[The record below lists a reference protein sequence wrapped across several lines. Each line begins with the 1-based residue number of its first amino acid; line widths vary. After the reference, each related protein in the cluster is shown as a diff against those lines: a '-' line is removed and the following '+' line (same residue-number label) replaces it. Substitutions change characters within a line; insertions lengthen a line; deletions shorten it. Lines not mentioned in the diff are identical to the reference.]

1 MYVSLVGAPS
11 EEQPAS
17 ATKPKLLQ
25 TDVMMKAKM
34 LLLATLLAPAV
45 HAEPFISEYVEGSG
59 SNKALEIYNPADTAI
74 NLADYKVVVYTNG
87 AAPGSPNNIKTIL
100 LNGTLAAK
108 STYVL
113 TDTGAVPALAAK
125 SNQTIGTNNFNGNDA
140 IALYKGTTLL
150 DVFGQI
156 GNNPGTSWGSNG
168 KFTHDRTLV
177 RNASIGQGDA
187 NGSDA
192 FDPSLEWDFY
202 AKDDFSNLGSH
213 VSAGNGGG
221 GGGGEVPPVGPVVG
235 NCGDSATLIS
245 VIQGAGAVSPE
256 VGKTVVVEAVVSRV
270 TAFATG
276 FYIQEEASDSDNNPA
291 TSEGIFVYND
301 TALNYPAVGDKVRV
315 LGKVE
320 EYFTK
325 TQIRRTGLVACGTA
339 IQPQAVSVTLPVAD
353 LNQWESLES
362 MQVTFPQQLVVA
374 DHYNLGTYGELTLA
388 PQRLFTPTNQF
399 RPGSAE
405 AVALASQNSRSKIV
419 LDDLANGK
427 NPATI
432 IYPAP
437 GLNMNNPV
445 RVGDSVNANLTGIL
459 DYSFSA
465 WRLLPEGAVQFNA
478 SNPREAQPALRNLGN
493 LKVASANVLNYF
505 NGDGQGGGFPT
516 SRGASSAIEF
526 ERQADKI
533 VAALS
538 TIDADVLGLMEIEND
553 GYHSQSAIAD
563 LVGRLNQRMGA
574 GTYQFIQVPGKTE
587 LGTDQISVGMLF
599 KPAKVTPVG
608 NAVTT
613 NSGVFG
619 FGNRQPL
626 VQTFQQKSNNEV
638 FTFAV
643 NHFKSKGSCPSGS
656 TSPDRDLKDGQS
668 CWNATRV
675 QAATELT
682 AWLATNPTGTSDK
695 DVLIMGDLNAYA
707 KEDPIVTLTNNGFV
721 NMVEKFQGNRGYSYL
736 FGGESGYLDH
746 ALASTALSAQVTYAM
761 EWHINADEST
771 LFDYNLEDKTPQQQA
786 DFYQATPFRG
796 SDHDPVVVELALKS
810 ANPADIDK
818 DGDVDNND
826 ITLFN
831 NMLKSGVKLGL
842 EYDFNKDGIVSASD
856 ARAMATLCTYARCA
870 VK

>member
-1 MYVSLVGAPS
+1 M
-11 EEQPAS
+11 
-17 ATKPKLLQ
+17 KLN
-25 TDVMMKAKM
+25 M
-34 LLLATLLAPAV
+34 LLLAMLLAPAV
-45 HAEPFISEYVEGSG
+45 HAEPFISEYVEGS
-59 SNKALEIYNPADTAI
+59 SNNKALEIYNPADVALDLTGYSI
-74 NLADYKVVVYTNG
+74 KVFSNG
-87 AAPGSPNNIKTIL
+87 AVTAGKTVPL
-100 LNGTLAAK
+100 SGTLAAK
-108 STYVL
+108 STLVL
-113 TDTGAVPALAAK
+113 TDTGSAAALAAK
-125 SNQTIGTNNFNGNDA
+125 SNMTFGTSNFNGDDA
-140 IALYKGTTLL
+140 IALYKGADLI

-156 GNNPGTSWGSNG
+156 GVDPGTSWGSNNN
-168 KFTHDRTLV
+168 FTHDRTLV
-177 RNASIGQGDA
+177 RKSSVVQGDV
-187 NGSDA
+187 NGGDA
-192 FDPSLEWDFY
+192 FDPSVEWDFY
-202 AKDDFSNLGSH
+202 AKDEFANLGSH
-213 VSAGNGGG
+213 SGSGTGGG
-221 GGGGEVPPVGPVVG
+221 GGVVVPPVGPVIG

-245 VIQGAGAVSPE
+245 AVQGAGAASPE
-256 VGKTVVVEAVVSRV
+256 AGKTVVVEAVVSRV

-291 TSEGIFVYND
+291 TSEAIFVYND
-301 TALNYPAVGDKVRV
+301 AAVDYPSVGDKVRV

-325 TQIRRTGLVACGTA
+325 TQIRRTGLAACGTA
-339 IQPQAVSVTLPVAD
+339 TPAQPVSVTLPVGNLTD
-353 LNQWESLES
+353 WESLES

-388 PQRLFTPTNQF
+388 PQRLLTPTNQF
-399 RPGSAE
+399 RPGTPE

-419 LDDLANGK
+419 LDDLVNGK

-445 RVGDSVNANLTGIL
+445 RVGDAVNANLSGIL

-465 WRLLPEGAVQFNA
+465 WRLLPAGTVQFTAN
-478 SNPREAQPALRNLGN
+478 NLREEQPAMRNLGN
-493 LKVASANVLNYF
+493 LVVTSANVLNYF

-516 SRGASSAIEF
+516 SRGASTAVEF

-538 TIDADVLGLMEIEND
+538 AINADVVGLMEIEND
-553 GYHSQSAIAD
+553 GYGSTSAIVD
-563 LVGRLNQRMGA
+563 LVSRLNQRLGA
-574 GTYQFIQVPGKTE
+574 GTYQFVQVPGSTA
-587 LGTDQISVGMLF
+587 LGSDEISVGMLY
-599 KPAKVTPVG
+599 KPAKVTPLG

-613 NSGVFG
+613 STGVFG

-626 VQTFQQKSNNEV
+626 VQSFTQKSNNEV

-656 TSPDRDLKDGQS
+656 SNPDRDLKDGQS

-675 QAATELT
+675 KAATELT
-682 AWLATNPTGTSDK
+682 AWLATNPTGSADK

-707 KEDPIVTLTNNGFV
+707 KEDPIHTLVGKGFV
-721 NMVEKFQGNRGYSYL
+721 NLVEKFQGNRGYSYL

-746 ALASTALSAQVTYAM
+746 ALASSALSSQVTYAM
-761 EWHINADEST
+761 EWHINADETT
-771 LFDYNLEDKTPQQQA
+771 LFDYNMEDKTPQQQA
-786 DFYQATPFRG
+786 DFYQPTAFRG
-796 SDHDPVVVELALKS
+796 SDHDPVVVELALKAS
-810 ANPADIDK
+810 NPADLDK

-831 NMLKSGVKLGL
+831 NLLKSGVKLGL
-842 EYDFNKDGIVSASD
+842 EYDFNKDGVVSSSD

-870 VK
+870 IK

>member
-1 MYVSLVGAPS
+1 M
-11 EEQPAS
+11 
-17 ATKPKLLQ
+17 KLN
-25 TDVMMKAKM
+25 M
-34 LLLATLLAPAV
+34 LLLAMLLAPAV
-45 HAEPFISEYVEGSG
+45 HAEPFISEYVEGS
-59 SNKALEIYNPADTAI
+59 SNNKALEIYNPADVALDLTGYSI
-74 NLADYKVVVYTNG
+74 KVFSNG
-87 AAPGSPNNIKTIL
+87 ATTAGKTVPL
-100 LNGTLAAK
+100 SGTLAAK
-108 STYVL
+108 STLVL
-113 TDTGAVPALAAK
+113 TDTASAAALAAK
-125 SNQTIGTNNFNGNDA
+125 SNMTFGTSNFNGDDA
-140 IALYKGTTLL
+140 IALYKGADLI

-156 GNNPGTSWGSNG
+156 GMDPGTSWGSNNN
-168 KFTHDRTLV
+168 FTHDRTLV
-177 RNASIGQGDA
+177 RKSSVVQGDA

-202 AKDDFSNLGSH
+202 AKDEFSNLGSH
-213 VSAGNGGG
+213 SGSGNGGG
-221 GGGGEVPPVGPVVG
+221 DGGGVVVPPVGPVIG

-245 VIQGAGAVSPE
+245 AVQGAGAASPE
-256 VGKTVVVEAVVSRV
+256 AGKTVVVEAVVSRV

-276 FYIQEEASDSDNNPA
+276 FYIQEETSDSDNNPA
-291 TSEGIFVYND
+291 TSEAIFVYND
-301 TALNYPAVGDKVRV
+301 AAADYPAVGDKVRV

-325 TQIRRTGLVACGTA
+325 TQIRRTGLAACGTA
-339 IQPQAVSVTLPVAD
+339 TPVQPVSVTLPVNS

-399 RPGSAE
+399 RPGTAE

-419 LDDLANGK
+419 LDDLVNGK
-427 NPATI
+427 NPANI

-445 RVGDSVNANLTGIL
+445 RVGDAVNANLSGIL

-465 WRLLPEGAVQFNA
+465 WRLLPAGTVQFTAN
-478 SNPREAQPALRNLGN
+478 NLREEQPVMRNLGN
-493 LKVASANVLNYF
+493 LKVTSANVLNYF

-516 SRGASSAIEF
+516 SRGASTAVEF

-538 TIDADVLGLMEIEND
+538 AINADVVGLMEIEND
-553 GYHSQSAIAD
+553 GYGSTSAIVD
-563 LVGRLNQRMGA
+563 LVSRLNQRLGA
-574 GTYQFIQVPGKTE
+574 GTYQFVQVPGSTE
-587 LGTDQISVGMLF
+587 LGTDQISVGMLY
-599 KPAKVTPVG
+599 KPAKVTPLG

-613 NSGVFG
+613 SAGVFG

-626 VQTFQQKSNNEV
+626 VQSFKQKSNNEV

-656 TSPDRDLKDGQS
+656 SNPDRDLKDGQS

-682 AWLATNPTGTSDK
+682 AWLATNPTGSADK

-707 KEDPIVTLTNNGFV
+707 KEDPIHTLVGKGFV
-721 NMVEKFQGNRGYSYL
+721 NLVEKFQGNRGYSYL

-746 ALASTALSAQVTYAM
+746 ALASSALSAQVTYAM
-761 EWHINADEST
+761 EWHINADETT
-771 LFDYNLEDKTPQQQA
+771 LFDYNMEDKTAQQQA
-786 DFYQATPFRG
+786 DFYQPTAFRG
-796 SDHDPVVVELALKS
+796 SDHDPVVVELALK
-810 ANPADIDK
+810 ALNPADLDK

-831 NMLKSGVKLGL
+831 NLLKSGVKLGL
-842 EYDFNKDGIVSASD
+842 EYDFNKDGVVSSSD

-870 VK
+870 IK

>member
-1 MYVSLVGAPS
+1 M
-11 EEQPAS
+11 
-17 ATKPKLLQ
+17 KLN
-25 TDVMMKAKM
+25 M
-34 LLLATLLAPAV
+34 LLLAMLLAPAV
-45 HAEPFISEYVEGSG
+45 HAEPFISEYVEGS
-59 SNKALEIYNPADTAI
+59 SNNKALEIYNPADVALDLTGYSI
-74 NLADYKVVVYTNG
+74 KVFSNG
-87 AAPGSPNNIKTIL
+87 AITAGKTVPL
-100 LNGTLAAK
+100 SGTLAAK
-108 STYVL
+108 STLVL
-113 TDTGAVPALAAK
+113 TDTGSAAALAAK
-125 SNQTIGTNNFNGNDA
+125 SNMTFGSSNFNGDDA
-140 IALYKGTTLL
+140 IALYKGADLI

-156 GNNPGTSWGSNG
+156 GVDPGTSWGSNNN
-168 KFTHDRTLV
+168 FTHDRTLV
-177 RNASIGQGDA
+177 RKSSVVQGDV

-192 FDPSLEWDFY
+192 FDPSVEWDFY
-202 AKDDFSNLGSH
+202 AKDEFANLGSH
-213 VSAGNGGG
+213 SGSGTGGG
-221 GGGGEVPPVGPVVG
+221 GGVVVPPVGPVIG

-245 VIQGAGAVSPE
+245 AVQGAGAASPE
-256 VGKTVVVEAVVSRV
+256 AGKTVVVEAVVSRV

-301 TALNYPAVGDKVRV
+301 AAVDYPSVGDKVRV
-315 LGKVE
+315 IGKVE

-325 TQIRRTGLVACGTA
+325 TQIRRTGLAACGTA
-339 IQPQAVSVTLPVAD
+339 TPVQPVSVTLPIGN
-353 LNQWESLES
+353 LNDWENLES

-399 RPGSAE
+399 RPGTPE

-419 LDDLANGK
+419 LDDLVNGK
-427 NPATI
+427 NPANI

-445 RVGDSVNANLTGIL
+445 RVGDAVNANLSGIL

-465 WRLLPEGAVQFNA
+465 WRLLPAGTVQFTAN
-478 SNPREAQPALRNLGN
+478 NLREEQPVMRNLGN
-493 LKVASANVLNYF
+493 LKVTSANVLNYF
-505 NGDGQGGGFPT
+505 NGDGLGGGFPT
-516 SRGASSAIEF
+516 SRGASTAVEF

-538 TIDADVLGLMEIEND
+538 AINADVVGLMEIEND
-553 GYHSQSAIAD
+553 GYGSTSAIVD
-563 LVGRLNQRMGA
+563 LVSRLNQRLGA
-574 GTYQFIQVPGKTE
+574 GTYQFVQVPGSTA
-587 LGTDQISVGMLF
+587 LGTDAISVGMLY
-599 KPAKVTPVG
+599 KPAKVTPLG

-613 NSGVFG
+613 SAGVFG

-626 VQTFQQKSNNEV
+626 VQSFTQKSNNEV

-656 TSPDRDLKDGQS
+656 SNPDRDLKDGQS

-682 AWLATNPTGTSDK
+682 TWLATNPTGSADK

-707 KEDPIVTLTNNGFV
+707 KEDPIHTLVGKGFV
-721 NMVEKFQGNRGYSYL
+721 NLVEKFQGNRGYSYL

-746 ALASTALSAQVTYAM
+746 ALASSTLSSQVTYAM
-761 EWHINADEST
+761 EWHINADETT
-771 LFDYNLEDKTPQQQA
+771 LFDYNMEDKTAQQQA
-786 DFYQATPFRG
+786 DFYQPTAFRG
-796 SDHDPVVVELALKS
+796 SDHDPVVVELALK
-810 ANPADIDK
+810 AVNPADLDK

-826 ITLFN
+826 IALFN
-831 NMLKSGVKLGL
+831 ALLKSGVKLGL
-842 EYDFNKDGIVSASD
+842 EYDFNKDRVVSSSD

-870 VK
+870 IK

>member
-1 MYVSLVGAPS
+1 M
-11 EEQPAS
+11 
-17 ATKPKLLQ
+17 KLN
-25 TDVMMKAKM
+25 M
-34 LLLATLLAPAV
+34 LLLAMLLAPAV
-45 HAEPFISEYVEGSG
+45 HAEPFISEYVEGS
-59 SNKALEIYNPADTAI
+59 SNNKALEIYNPADVALDLTGYSI
-74 NLADYKVVVYTNG
+74 KVFSNG
-87 AAPGSPNNIKTIL
+87 AITAGKTVPL
-100 LNGTLAAK
+100 SGTLAAK
-108 STYVL
+108 STLVL
-113 TDTGAVPALAAK
+113 TDTGSVAALAAK
-125 SNQTIGTNNFNGNDA
+125 SNMTFGSSNFNGDDA
-140 IALYKGTTLL
+140 IALYKGADLI

-156 GNNPGTSWGSNG
+156 GVDPGTSWGSNNN
-168 KFTHDRTLV
+168 FTHDRTLV
-177 RNASIGQGDA
+177 RKSSVVQGDV

-192 FDPSLEWDFY
+192 FDPSVEWDFY
-202 AKDDFSNLGSH
+202 AKDEFANLGSH
-213 VSAGNGGG
+213 SGSGTGGG
-221 GGGGEVPPVGPVVG
+221 GGVVVPPVGPVIG

-245 VIQGAGAVSPE
+245 AVQGAGAASPE
-256 VGKTVVVEAVVSRV
+256 AGKTVVVEAVVSRV

-301 TALNYPAVGDKVRV
+301 AAVDYPSVGDKVRV
-315 LGKVE
+315 IGKVE

-325 TQIRRTGLVACGTA
+325 TQIRRTGLAACGTA
-339 IQPQAVSVTLPVAD
+339 TPVQPVSVTLPIGN
-353 LNQWESLES
+353 LNDWESLES

-399 RPGSAE
+399 RPGTPE

-419 LDDLANGK
+419 LDDLVNGK
-427 NPATI
+427 NPANI

-445 RVGDSVNANLTGIL
+445 RVGDAVNANLSGIL

-465 WRLLPEGAVQFNA
+465 WRLLPAGTVQFTAN
-478 SNPREAQPALRNLGN
+478 NLREEQPVMRNLGN
-493 LKVASANVLNYF
+493 LKVTSANVLNYF
-505 NGDGQGGGFPT
+505 NGDGLGGGFPT
-516 SRGASSAIEF
+516 SRGASTAVEF

-538 TIDADVLGLMEIEND
+538 AINADVVGLMEIEND
-553 GYHSQSAIAD
+553 GYGSTSAIVD
-563 LVGRLNQRMGA
+563 LVSRLNQRLGA
-574 GTYQFIQVPGKTE
+574 GTYQFVQVPGSTA
-587 LGTDQISVGMLF
+587 LGTDAISVGMLY
-599 KPAKVTPVG
+599 KPAKVTPLG

-613 NSGVFG
+613 SAGVFG

-626 VQTFQQKSNNEV
+626 VQSFTQKSNNEV

-656 TSPDRDLKDGQS
+656 SNPDRDLKDGQS

-682 AWLATNPTGTSDK
+682 TWLATNPTGSADK

-707 KEDPIVTLTNNGFV
+707 KEDPIHTLVGKGFV
-721 NMVEKFQGNRGYSYL
+721 NLVEKFQGNRGYSYL

-746 ALASTALSAQVTYAM
+746 ALASSTLSSQVTYAM
-761 EWHINADEST
+761 EWHINADETT
-771 LFDYNLEDKTPQQQA
+771 LFDYNMEDKTAQQQA
-786 DFYQATPFRG
+786 DFYQPTAFRG
-796 SDHDPVVVELALKS
+796 SDHDPVVVELALK
-810 ANPADIDK
+810 AVNPADLDK

-826 ITLFN
+826 IALFN
-831 NMLKSGVKLGL
+831 ALLKSGVKLGL
-842 EYDFNKDGIVSASD
+842 EYDFNKDRVVSSSD

-870 VK
+870 IK

>member
-1 MYVSLVGAPS
+1 M
-11 EEQPAS
+11 
-17 ATKPKLLQ
+17 KLN
-25 TDVMMKAKM
+25 M
-34 LLLATLLAPAV
+34 LLLAMLLAPAV
-45 HAEPFISEYVEGSG
+45 HAEPFISEYVEGS
-59 SNKALEIYNPADTAI
+59 SNNKALEIYNPADVALDLTGYSI
-74 NLADYKVVVYTNG
+74 KVFSNG
-87 AAPGSPNNIKTIL
+87 AITAGKTVPL
-100 LNGTLAAK
+100 SGTLAAK
-108 STYVL
+108 STLVL
-113 TDTGAVPALAAK
+113 TDTGSAAALAAK
-125 SNQTIGTNNFNGNDA
+125 SNMTFGTSNFNGDDA
-140 IALYKGTTLL
+140 IALYKGADLI

-156 GNNPGTSWGSNG
+156 GVDPGTSWGSNNN
-168 KFTHDRTLV
+168 FTHDRTLV
-177 RNASIGQGDA
+177 RKSSVVQGDV

-192 FDPSLEWDFY
+192 FDPSVEWDFY
-202 AKDDFSNLGSH
+202 AKDEFANLGSH
-213 VSAGNGGG
+213 SGSGTGGG
-221 GGGGEVPPVGPVVG
+221 GGVVEPPVGPVIG

-245 VIQGAGAVSPE
+245 AVQGAGAASPE
-256 VGKTVVVEAVVSRV
+256 AGKTVVVEAVVSRV

-301 TALNYPAVGDKVRV
+301 AAVDYPSVGDKVRV
-315 LGKVE
+315 IGKVE

-325 TQIRRTGLVACGTA
+325 TQIRRTGLAACGTA
-339 IQPQAVSVTLPVAD
+339 TPVQPVSVTLPIGN
-353 LNQWESLES
+353 LNDWESLES

-399 RPGSAE
+399 RPGTPE

-419 LDDLANGK
+419 LDDLVNGK
-427 NPATI
+427 NPANI

-445 RVGDSVNANLTGIL
+445 RVGDAVNANLSGIL

-465 WRLLPEGAVQFNA
+465 WRLLPAGTVQFTAN
-478 SNPREAQPALRNLGN
+478 NLREEQPVMRNLGN
-493 LKVASANVLNYF
+493 LKVTSANVLNYF

-516 SRGASSAIEF
+516 SRGASTAVEF

-538 TIDADVLGLMEIEND
+538 AINADVVGLMEIEND
-553 GYHSQSAIAD
+553 GYGSTSAIVD
-563 LVGRLNQRMGA
+563 LVSRLNQRLGA
-574 GTYQFIQVPGKTE
+574 GTYQFVQVPGSTA
-587 LGTDQISVGMLF
+587 LGTDAISVGMLY
-599 KPAKVTPVG
+599 KPAKVTPLG

-613 NSGVFG
+613 SAGVFG

-626 VQTFQQKSNNEV
+626 VQSFTQKSNNEV

-656 TSPDRDLKDGQS
+656 SNPDRDLKDGQS

-675 QAATELT
+675 QAANELT
-682 AWLATNPTGTSDK
+682 TWLATNPTGSADK

-707 KEDPIVTLTNNGFV
+707 KEDPIHTLVGKGFV
-721 NMVEKFQGNRGYSYL
+721 NLVEKFQGNRGYSYL

-746 ALASTALSAQVTYAM
+746 ALASSALSSQVTYAM
-761 EWHINADEST
+761 EWHINADETT
-771 LFDYNLEDKTPQQQA
+771 LFDYNMEDKTAQQQA
-786 DFYQATPFRG
+786 DFYQPTAFRG
-796 SDHDPVVVELALKS
+796 SDHDPVVVELALK
-810 ANPADIDK
+810 AVNPADLDK

-826 ITLFN
+826 IALFN
-831 NMLKSGVKLGL
+831 ALLKSGVKLGL
-842 EYDFNKDGIVSASD
+842 EYDFNKDRVVSSSD

-870 VK
+870 IK

>member
-1 MYVSLVGAPS
+1 M
-11 EEQPAS
+11 
-17 ATKPKLLQ
+17 KLN
-25 TDVMMKAKM
+25 M
-34 LLLATLLAPAV
+34 LLLAMLLAPAV
-45 HAEPFISEYVEGSG
+45 HAEPFISEYVEGS
-59 SNKALEIYNPADTAI
+59 SNNKALEIYNPSDVALDLTGYSI
-74 NLADYKVVVYTNG
+74 KVFSNG
-87 AAPGSPNNIKTIL
+87 ANTAGKTVPL
-100 LNGTLAAK
+100 SGTLAAK
-108 STYVL
+108 SNMTF
-113 TDTGAVPALAAK
+113 
-125 SNQTIGTNNFNGNDA
+125 GTSNFNGDDA
-140 IALYKGTTLL
+140 IALYKGADLI

-156 GNNPGTSWGSNG
+156 GVDPGTSWGSNNN
-168 KFTHDRTLV
+168 FTHDRTLV
-177 RNASIGQGDA
+177 RKSSVVQGDA

-192 FDPSLEWDFY
+192 FDPSVEWDFY
-202 AKDDFSNLGSH
+202 AKDEFSNLGSH
-213 VSAGNGGG
+213 TGSGSGGG
-221 GGGGEVPPVGPVVG
+221 GGVVVPPVGPVIG

-245 VIQGAGAVSPE
+245 AVQGAGAASPE
-256 VGKTVVVEAVVSRV
+256 AGKTVVVEAVVSRV

-291 TSEGIFVYND
+291 TSEAIFVYND
-301 TALNYPAVGDKVRV
+301 AAADYPAVGDKVRV

-325 TQIRRTGLVACGTA
+325 TQIRRTGLAACGTA
-339 IQPQAVSVTLPVAD
+339 TPVQPVSVTLPVNS

-399 RPGSAE
+399 RPGTAE

-419 LDDLANGK
+419 LDDLVNGK

-445 RVGDSVNANLTGIL
+445 RVGDAVNANLSGIL

-465 WRLLPEGAVQFNA
+465 WRLLPAGTVQFTAN
-478 SNPREAQPALRNLGN
+478 NLREEQPAMRNLGS
-493 LKVASANVLNYF
+493 LIVTSANVLNYF

-516 SRGASSAIEF
+516 SRGASTAVEF

-538 TIDADVLGLMEIEND
+538 AINADVVGLMEIEND
-553 GYHSQSAIAD
+553 GYGSTSAIVD
-563 LVGRLNQRMGA
+563 LVSRLNQQLGA
-574 GTYQFIQVPGKTE
+574 GTYQFVQVPGSTE
-587 LGTDQISVGMLF
+587 LGSDEISVGMLY

-613 NSGVFG
+613 STGVFG
-619 FGNRQPL
+619 YGNRQPL
-626 VQTFQQKSNNEV
+626 VQSFKQKSNNEV

-656 TSPDRDLKDGQS
+656 SNPDRDLKDGQS

-682 AWLATNPTGTSDK
+682 AWLATNPTGSADK

-707 KEDPIVTLTNNGFV
+707 KEDPIHTLVGKGFV
-721 NMVEKFQGNRGYSYL
+721 NLVEKFQGNRGYSYL

-746 ALASTALSAQVTYAM
+746 ALASSALSAQVTYAM
-761 EWHINADEST
+761 EWHINADETT
-771 LFDYNLEDKTPQQQA
+771 LFDYNMEDKTAQQQA
-786 DFYQATPFRG
+786 DFYQPTAFRG
-796 SDHDPVVVELALKS
+796 SDHDPVVVELALKA
-810 ANPADIDK
+810 ANPADLDK

-831 NMLKSGVKLGL
+831 NLLKSGVKLGL
-842 EYDFNKDGIVSASD
+842 EYDFNKDGVVSSSD

-870 VK
+870 IK

>member
-1 MYVSLVGAPS
+1 M
-11 EEQPAS
+11 
-17 ATKPKLLQ
+17 KLN
-25 TDVMMKAKM
+25 M
-34 LLLATLLAPAV
+34 LLLAMLLAPAV
-45 HAEPFISEYVEGSG
+45 HAEPFISEYVEGS
-59 SNKALEIYNPADTAI
+59 SNNKALEIYNPADVALDLTGYSI
-74 NLADYKVVVYTNG
+74 KVFSNG
-87 AAPGSPNNIKTIL
+87 ATTAGKTVPL
-100 LNGTLAAK
+100 TGTLAAK
-108 STYVL
+108 STLVL
-113 TDTGAVPALAAK
+113 TDTAAAAALAAK
-125 SNQTIGTNNFNGNDA
+125 SNMTFGTSNFNGDDA
-140 IALYKGTTLL
+140 IALYKGADLI

-156 GNNPGTSWGSNG
+156 GVDPGTSWGSNNN
-168 KFTHDRTLV
+168 FTHDRTLV
-177 RNASIGQGDA
+177 RKSSVVQGDA

-202 AKDDFSNLGSH
+202 AKDEFSNLGSH
-213 VSAGNGGG
+213 TGSGSGGG
-221 GGGGEVPPVGPVVG
+221 GGVVVPPVGPVIG

-245 VIQGAGAVSPE
+245 AVQGAGAASPE
-256 VGKTVVVEAVVSRV
+256 AGKTVVVEAVVSRV

-291 TSEGIFVYND
+291 TSEAIFVYND
-301 TALNYPAVGDKVRV
+301 AAVDYPAVGDKVRV

-325 TQIRRTGLVACGTA
+325 TQIRRTGLAACGTA
-339 IQPQAVSVTLPVAD
+339 TPVQPVSVTLPIGN
-353 LNQWESLES
+353 LNDWESLES

-399 RPGSAE
+399 RPGTAE

-419 LDDLANGK
+419 LDDLVSGK
-427 NPATI
+427 NPANI

-445 RVGDSVNANLTGIL
+445 RVGDAVNANLSGIL

-465 WRLLPEGAVQFNA
+465 WRLLPAGTVQFTAN
-478 SNPREAQPALRNLGN
+478 NLREEQPVMRNLGN
-493 LKVASANVLNYF
+493 LKVTSANVLNYF

-516 SRGASSAIEF
+516 SRGASTAVEF

-538 TIDADVLGLMEIEND
+538 AINADVVGLMEIEND
-553 GYHSQSAIAD
+553 GYGSTSAIVD
-563 LVGRLNQRMGA
+563 LVSRLNQRLGA
-574 GTYQFIQVPGKTE
+574 GTYQFVQVPGSTE
-587 LGTDQISVGMLF
+587 LGTDAISVGMLY

-613 NSGVFG
+613 STGVFG

-626 VQTFQQKSNNEV
+626 VQSFKQKSNNEV

-656 TSPDRDLKDGQS
+656 SNPDRDLKDGQS

-682 AWLATNPTGTSDK
+682 AWLATNPTGSADK

-707 KEDPIVTLTNNGFV
+707 KEDPIHTLVGKGFV
-721 NMVEKFQGNRGYSYL
+721 NLVEKFQGNRGYSYL

-746 ALASTALSAQVTYAM
+746 ALASSALSTQVTYAM
-761 EWHINADEST
+761 EWHINADETT
-771 LFDYNLEDKTPQQQA
+771 LFDYNMEDKTAQQQA
-786 DFYQATPFRG
+786 DFYQPTAFRG
-796 SDHDPVVVELALKS
+796 SDHDPVVVELALK
-810 ANPADIDK
+810 ATNPADLDK

-831 NMLKSGVKLGL
+831 NLLKSGVKLGL
-842 EYDFNKDGIVSASD
+842 EYDFNKDGVVSSSD

-870 VK
+870 IK

>member
-1 MYVSLVGAPS
+1 M
-11 EEQPAS
+11 
-17 ATKPKLLQ
+17 KLN
-25 TDVMMKAKM
+25 M
-34 LLLATLLAPAV
+34 LLLAMLLAPAV
-45 HAEPFISEYVEGSG
+45 HAEPFISEYVEGS
-59 SNKALEIYNPADTAI
+59 SNNKALEIYNPADVALDLTGYSI
-74 NLADYKVVVYTNG
+74 KVFSNG
-87 AAPGSPNNIKTIL
+87 ATTAGKTVPL
-100 LNGTLAAK
+100 SGTLAAK
-108 STYVL
+108 STLVL
-113 TDTGAVPALAAK
+113 TDTASAAALAAK
-125 SNQTIGTNNFNGNDA
+125 SNMTFGTSNFNGDDA
-140 IALYKGTTLL
+140 IALYKGADLI

-156 GNNPGTSWGSNG
+156 GMDPGTSWGSNNN
-168 KFTHDRTLV
+168 FTHDRTLV
-177 RNASIGQGDA
+177 RKSSVVQGDA

-202 AKDDFSNLGSH
+202 AKDEFSNLGSH
-213 VSAGNGGG
+213 SGSGNGGG
-221 GGGGEVPPVGPVVG
+221 DGGGVVVPPVGPVIG

-245 VIQGAGAVSPE
+245 AVQGAGAASPE
-256 VGKTVVVEAVVSRV
+256 AGKTVVVEAVVSRV

-291 TSEGIFVYND
+291 TSEAIFVYND
-301 TALNYPAVGDKVRV
+301 AAADYPAVGDKVRV

-325 TQIRRTGLVACGTA
+325 TQIRRTGLAACGTA
-339 IQPQAVSVTLPVAD
+339 TPVQPVSVTLPVNS

-399 RPGSAE
+399 RPGTAE

-419 LDDLANGK
+419 LDDLVNGK
-427 NPATI
+427 NPANI

-445 RVGDSVNANLTGIL
+445 RVGDAVNANLSGIL

-465 WRLLPEGAVQFNA
+465 WRLLPAGTVQFTAN
-478 SNPREAQPALRNLGN
+478 NLREEQPVMRNLGN
-493 LKVASANVLNYF
+493 LKVTSANVLNYF

-516 SRGASSAIEF
+516 SRGASTAVEF

-538 TIDADVLGLMEIEND
+538 AINADVVGLMEIEND
-553 GYHSQSAIAD
+553 GYGSTSAIVD
-563 LVGRLNQRMGA
+563 LVSRLNQRLGA
-574 GTYQFIQVPGKTE
+574 GTYQFVQVPGSTE
-587 LGTDQISVGMLF
+587 LGTDQISVGMLY
-599 KPAKVTPVG
+599 KPAKVTPLG

-613 NSGVFG
+613 SAGVFG

-626 VQTFQQKSNNEV
+626 VQSFKQKSNNEV

-656 TSPDRDLKDGQS
+656 SNPDRDLKDGQS

-682 AWLATNPTGTSDK
+682 AWLATNPTGSADK

-707 KEDPIVTLTNNGFV
+707 KEDPIHTLVGKGFV
-721 NMVEKFQGNRGYSYL
+721 NLVEKFQGNRGYSYL

-746 ALASTALSAQVTYAM
+746 ALASSALSAQVTYAM
-761 EWHINADEST
+761 EWHINADETT
-771 LFDYNLEDKTPQQQA
+771 LFDYNMEDKTAQQQA
-786 DFYQATPFRG
+786 DFYQPTAFRG
-796 SDHDPVVVELALKS
+796 SDHDPVVVELALK
-810 ANPADIDK
+810 ALNPADLDK

-831 NMLKSGVKLGL
+831 NLLKSGVKLGL
-842 EYDFNKDGIVSASD
+842 EYDFNKDGVVSSSD

-870 VK
+870 IK

>member
-1 MYVSLVGAPS
+1 M
-11 EEQPAS
+11 
-17 ATKPKLLQ
+17 KLN
-25 TDVMMKAKM
+25 M
-34 LLLATLLAPAV
+34 LLLAMLLAPAV
-45 HAEPFISEYVEGSG
+45 HAEPFISEYVEGS
-59 SNKALEIYNPADTAI
+59 SNNKALEIYNPADVALDLTGYSI
-74 NLADYKVVVYTNG
+74 KVFSNG
-87 AAPGSPNNIKTIL
+87 ATTAGKTVPL
-100 LNGTLAAK
+100 SGTLAAK
-108 STYVL
+108 STLVL
-113 TDTGAVPALAAK
+113 TDTASAAALAAK
-125 SNQTIGTNNFNGNDA
+125 SNMMFGTSNFNGDDA
-140 IALYKGTTLL
+140 IALYKGADLI

-156 GNNPGTSWGSNG
+156 GVDPGTSWGSNNN
-168 KFTHDRTLV
+168 FTHDRTLV
-177 RNASIGQGDA
+177 RKSSVVQGDA

-192 FDPSLEWDFY
+192 FDPSVEWDFY
-202 AKDDFSNLGSH
+202 AKDEFSNLGSH
-213 VSAGNGGG
+213 TGSGSGGG
-221 GGGGEVPPVGPVVG
+221 GGVVVPPVGPVIG

-245 VIQGAGAVSPE
+245 AVQGAGAASPE
-256 VGKTVVVEAVVSRV
+256 AGKTVVVEAVVSRV

-291 TSEGIFVYND
+291 TSEAIFVYND
-301 TALNYPAVGDKVRV
+301 AAADYPAVGDKVRV

-325 TQIRRTGLVACGTA
+325 TQIRRTGLAACGTA
-339 IQPQAVSVTLPVAD
+339 TPVQPVSVTLPVGNLSD
-353 LNQWESLES
+353 WESLES

-399 RPGSAE
+399 RPGTAE

-419 LDDLANGK
+419 LDDLVNGK
-427 NPATI
+427 NPANI

-445 RVGDSVNANLTGIL
+445 RVGDAVNANLSGIL

-465 WRLLPEGAVQFNA
+465 WRLLPAGTVQFTAN
-478 SNPREAQPALRNLGN
+478 NLREEQPAMRNLGS
-493 LKVASANVLNYF
+493 LIVTSANVLNYF

-516 SRGASSAIEF
+516 SRGASTAVEF

-538 TIDADVLGLMEIEND
+538 AINADVVGLMEIEND
-553 GYHSQSAIAD
+553 GYGSTSAIVD
-563 LVGRLNQRMGA
+563 LVSRLNQRLGA
-574 GTYQFIQVPGKTE
+574 GTYQFVQVPGSTE
-587 LGTDQISVGMLF
+587 LGTDEISVGMLY
-599 KPAKVTPVG
+599 KPAKVVPVG

-613 NSGVFG
+613 SAGVFG

-626 VQTFQQKSNNEV
+626 VQSFKQKSNNEM

-656 TSPDRDLKDGQS
+656 SNPDRDLKDGQS

-675 QAATELT
+675 KAATELT
-682 AWLATNPTGTSDK
+682 AWLATNPTGSADK

-707 KEDPIVTLTNNGFV
+707 KEDPIHTLVGKGFV
-721 NMVEKFQGNRGYSYL
+721 NLVEKFQGNRGYSYL

-746 ALASTALSAQVTYAM
+746 ALASSALSAQVTYAM
-761 EWHINADEST
+761 EWHINADETT
-771 LFDYNLEDKTPQQQA
+771 LFDYNMEDKTAQQQA
-786 DFYQATPFRG
+786 DFYQPTAFRG
-796 SDHDPVVVELALKS
+796 SDHDPVVVELALK
-810 ANPADIDK
+810 ATNPADLDK

-831 NMLKSGVKLGL
+831 NLLKSGVKLGL
-842 EYDFNKDGIVSASD
+842 EYDFNKDGVVSSSD

-870 VK
+870 IK

>member
-1 MYVSLVGAPS
+1 M
-11 EEQPAS
+11 
-17 ATKPKLLQ
+17 KLN
-25 TDVMMKAKM
+25 M
-34 LLLATLLAPAV
+34 LLLAMLLAPAV
-45 HAEPFISEYVEGSG
+45 HAEPFISEYVEGS
-59 SNKALEIYNPADTAI
+59 SNNKALEIYNPADVALDLTGYSI
-74 NLADYKVVVYTNG
+74 KVFSNG
-87 AAPGSPNNIKTIL
+87 ATTAGKTVPL
-100 LNGTLAAK
+100 TGTLAAK
-108 STYVL
+108 STLVL
-113 TDTGAVPALAAK
+113 TDTAAAAALAAK
-125 SNQTIGTNNFNGNDA
+125 SNMTFGTSNFNGDDA
-140 IALYKGTTLL
+140 IALYKGADLI

-156 GNNPGTSWGSNG
+156 GVDPGTSWGSNNN
-168 KFTHDRTLV
+168 FTHDRTLV
-177 RNASIGQGDA
+177 RKSSVVQGDA

-202 AKDDFSNLGSH
+202 AKDEFSNLGSH
-213 VSAGNGGG
+213 TGSGSGGG
-221 GGGGEVPPVGPVVG
+221 GGVVVPPVGPVIG

-245 VIQGAGAVSPE
+245 AVQGAGAASPE
-256 VGKTVVVEAVVSRV
+256 AGKTVVVEAVVSRV

-291 TSEGIFVYND
+291 TSEAIFVYND
-301 TALNYPAVGDKVRV
+301 AAADYPAVGDKVRV

-325 TQIRRTGLVACGTA
+325 TQIRRTGLAACGTA
-339 IQPQAVSVTLPVAD
+339 TPVQPVSVTLPIGN
-353 LNQWESLES
+353 LNDWESLES

-399 RPGSAE
+399 RPGTAE

-419 LDDLANGK
+419 LDDLVNGK
-427 NPATI
+427 NPANI

-445 RVGDSVNANLTGIL
+445 RVGDAVNANLSGIL

-465 WRLLPEGAVQFNA
+465 WRLLPAGTVQFTAN
-478 SNPREAQPALRNLGN
+478 NLREEQPVMRNLGN
-493 LKVASANVLNYF
+493 LKVTSANVLNYF

-516 SRGASSAIEF
+516 SRGASTAVEF

-538 TIDADVLGLMEIEND
+538 AINADVVGLMEIEND
-553 GYHSQSAIAD
+553 GYGSTSAIVD
-563 LVGRLNQRMGA
+563 LVSRLNQRLGA
-574 GTYQFIQVPGKTE
+574 GTYQFVQVPGSTE
-587 LGTDQISVGMLF
+587 LGTDAISVGMLY

-613 NSGVFG
+613 STGVFG

-626 VQTFQQKSNNEV
+626 VQSFKQKSNNEV

-656 TSPDRDLKDGQS
+656 SNPDRDLKDGQS

-682 AWLATNPTGTSDK
+682 AWLATNPTGSADK

-707 KEDPIVTLTNNGFV
+707 KEDPIHTLVGKGFV
-721 NMVEKFQGNRGYSYL
+721 NLVEKFQGNRGYSYL

-746 ALASTALSAQVTYAM
+746 ALASSALSTQVTYAM
-761 EWHINADEST
+761 EWHINADETT
-771 LFDYNLEDKTPQQQA
+771 LFDYNMEDKTAQQQA
-786 DFYQATPFRG
+786 DFYQPTAFRG
-796 SDHDPVVVELALKS
+796 SDHDPVVVELALK
-810 ANPADIDK
+810 ATNPADLDK

-831 NMLKSGVKLGL
+831 NLLKSGVKLGL
-842 EYDFNKDGIVSASD
+842 EYDFNKDGVVSSSD

-870 VK
+870 IK

>member
-1 MYVSLVGAPS
+1 M
-11 EEQPAS
+11 
-17 ATKPKLLQ
+17 KLN
-25 TDVMMKAKM
+25 M
-34 LLLATLLAPAV
+34 LLLAMLLAPAV
-45 HAEPFISEYVEGSG
+45 HAEPFISEYVEGS
-59 SNKALEIYNPADTAI
+59 SNNKALEIYNPADVALDLTGYSI
-74 NLADYKVVVYTNG
+74 KVFSNG
-87 AAPGSPNNIKTIL
+87 AITAGKTVPL
-100 LNGTLAAK
+100 SGTLAAK
-108 STYVL
+108 STLVL
-113 TDTGAVPALAAK
+113 TDTGSVAALAAK
-125 SNQTIGTNNFNGNDA
+125 SNMTFGSSNFNGDDA
-140 IALYKGTTLL
+140 IALYKGADLI

-156 GNNPGTSWGSNG
+156 GVDPGTSWGSNNN
-168 KFTHDRTLV
+168 FTHDRTLV
-177 RNASIGQGDA
+177 RKSSVVQGDV

-192 FDPSLEWDFY
+192 FDPSVEWDFY
-202 AKDDFSNLGSH
+202 AKDEFANLGSH
-213 VSAGNGGG
+213 SGSGTGGG
-221 GGGGEVPPVGPVVG
+221 GGVVVPPVGPVIG

-245 VIQGAGAVSPE
+245 AVQGAGAASPE
-256 VGKTVVVEAVVSRV
+256 AGKTVVVEAVVSRV

-301 TALNYPAVGDKVRV
+301 AAVDYPSVGDKVRV
-315 LGKVE
+315 IGKVE

-325 TQIRRTGLVACGTA
+325 TQIRRTGLAACGTA
-339 IQPQAVSVTLPVAD
+339 TPVQPVSVTLPIGN
-353 LNQWESLES
+353 LNDWENLES

-399 RPGSAE
+399 RPGTPE

-419 LDDLANGK
+419 LDDLVNGK
-427 NPATI
+427 NPANI

-445 RVGDSVNANLTGIL
+445 RVGDAVNANLSGIL

-465 WRLLPEGAVQFNA
+465 WRLLPAGTVQFTAN
-478 SNPREAQPALRNLGN
+478 NLREEQPVMRNLGN
-493 LKVASANVLNYF
+493 LKVTSANVLNYF
-505 NGDGQGGGFPT
+505 NGDGLGGGFPT
-516 SRGASSAIEF
+516 SRGASTAVEF

-538 TIDADVLGLMEIEND
+538 AINADVVGLMEIEND
-553 GYHSQSAIAD
+553 GYGSTSAIVD
-563 LVGRLNQRMGA
+563 LVSRLNQRLGA
-574 GTYQFIQVPGKTE
+574 GTYQFVQVPGSTA
-587 LGTDQISVGMLF
+587 LGTDAISVGMLY
-599 KPAKVTPVG
+599 KPAKVTPLG

-613 NSGVFG
+613 SAGVFG

-626 VQTFQQKSNNEV
+626 VQSFTQKSNNEV

-656 TSPDRDLKDGQS
+656 SNPDRDLKDGQS

-682 AWLATNPTGTSDK
+682 TWLATNPTGSADK

-707 KEDPIVTLTNNGFV
+707 KEDPIHTLVGKGFV
-721 NMVEKFQGNRGYSYL
+721 NLVEKFQGNRGYSYL

-746 ALASTALSAQVTYAM
+746 ALASSTLSSQVTYAM
-761 EWHINADEST
+761 EWHINADETT
-771 LFDYNLEDKTPQQQA
+771 LFDYNMEDKTAQQQA
-786 DFYQATPFRG
+786 DFYQPTAFRG
-796 SDHDPVVVELALKS
+796 SDHDPVVVELALK
-810 ANPADIDK
+810 AVNPADLDK

-826 ITLFN
+826 IALFN
-831 NMLKSGVKLGL
+831 ALLKSGVKLGL
-842 EYDFNKDGIVSASD
+842 EYDFNKDRVVSSSD

-870 VK
+870 IK

>member
-1 MYVSLVGAPS
+1 M
-11 EEQPAS
+11 
-17 ATKPKLLQ
+17 KLN
-25 TDVMMKAKM
+25 M
-34 LLLATLLAPAV
+34 LLLAMLLAQAV
-45 HAEPFISEYVEGSG
+45 HAEPFISEYVEGS
-59 SNKALEIYNPADTAI
+59 SNNKALEIYNPADVALDLTGYSI
-74 NLADYKVVVYTNG
+74 KVFSNG
-87 AAPGSPNNIKTIL
+87 AITAGKTVPL
-100 LNGTLAAK
+100 SGTLAAK
-108 STYVL
+108 STLVL
-113 TDTGAVPALAAK
+113 TDTGSVAALAAK
-125 SNQTIGTNNFNGNDA
+125 SNMTFGSSNFNGDDA
-140 IALYKGTTLL
+140 IALYKGADLI

-156 GNNPGTSWGSNG
+156 GVDPGTSWGSNNN
-168 KFTHDRTLV
+168 FTHDRTLV
-177 RNASIGQGDA
+177 RKSSVVQGDV

-192 FDPSLEWDFY
+192 FDPSVEWDFY
-202 AKDDFSNLGSH
+202 AKDEFANLGSH
-213 VSAGNGGG
+213 SGSGTGGG
-221 GGGGEVPPVGPVVG
+221 GGVVVPPVGPVIG

-245 VIQGAGAVSPE
+245 AVQGAGAASPE
-256 VGKTVVVEAVVSRV
+256 AGKTVVVEAVVSRV

-301 TALNYPAVGDKVRV
+301 AAVDYPSVGDKVRV
-315 LGKVE
+315 IGKVE

-325 TQIRRTGLVACGTA
+325 TQIRRTGLAACGTA
-339 IQPQAVSVTLPVAD
+339 TPGQPVSVTLPIGN
-353 LNQWESLES
+353 LNDWENLES

-399 RPGSAE
+399 RPGTPE

-419 LDDLANGK
+419 LDDLVNGK
-427 NPATI
+427 NPANI

-445 RVGDSVNANLTGIL
+445 RVGDAVNANLSGIL

-465 WRLLPEGAVQFNA
+465 WRLLPAGTVQFTAN
-478 SNPREAQPALRNLGN
+478 NLREEQPVMRNLGN
-493 LKVASANVLNYF
+493 LVVTSANVLNYF

-516 SRGASSAIEF
+516 SRGASTAVEF

-538 TIDADVLGLMEIEND
+538 AINADVVGLMEIEND
-553 GYHSQSAIAD
+553 GYGSTSAIVD
-563 LVGRLNQRMGA
+563 LVSRLNQRLGA
-574 GTYQFIQVPGKTE
+574 GTYQFVQVPGSTA
-587 LGTDQISVGMLF
+587 LGTDAISVGMLY
-599 KPAKVTPVG
+599 KPAKVTPLG

-613 NSGVFG
+613 SAGVFG

-626 VQTFQQKSNNEV
+626 VQSFTQKSNNEV

-656 TSPDRDLKDGQS
+656 SNPDRDLKDGQS

-682 AWLATNPTGTSDK
+682 TWLATNPTGSADK

-707 KEDPIVTLTNNGFV
+707 KEDPIHTLVGKGFV
-721 NMVEKFQGNRGYSYL
+721 NLVEKFQGNRGYSYL

-746 ALASTALSAQVTYAM
+746 ALASSTLSSQVTYAM
-761 EWHINADEST
+761 EWHINADETT
-771 LFDYNLEDKTPQQQA
+771 LFDYNMEDKTAQQQA
-786 DFYQATPFRG
+786 DFYQPTAFRG
-796 SDHDPVVVELALKS
+796 SDHDPVVVELALK
-810 ANPADIDK
+810 AVNPADLDK

-826 ITLFN
+826 IALFN
-831 NMLKSGVKLGL
+831 ALLKSGVKLGL
-842 EYDFNKDGIVSASD
+842 EYDFNKDRVVSSSD

-870 VK
+870 IK

>member
-1 MYVSLVGAPS
+1 M
-11 EEQPAS
+11 
-17 ATKPKLLQ
+17 KLN
-25 TDVMMKAKM
+25 M
-34 LLLATLLAPAV
+34 LLLAMLLAPAV
-45 HAEPFISEYVEGSG
+45 HAEPFISEYVEGS
-59 SNKALEIYNPADTAI
+59 SNNKALEIYNPADVALDLTGYSI
-74 NLADYKVVVYTNG
+74 KVFSNG
-87 AAPGSPNNIKTIL
+87 AVTAGKTVPL
-100 LNGTLAAK
+100 SGTMAAK
-108 STYVL
+108 STLVL
-113 TDTGAVPALAAK
+113 TDTGSAAALAAK
-125 SNQTIGTNNFNGNDA
+125 SNMTFGTSNFNGDDA
-140 IALYKGTTLL
+140 IALYKGADLI

-156 GNNPGTSWGSNG
+156 GVDPGTSWGTNNN
-168 KFTHDRTLV
+168 FTHDRTLV
-177 RNASIGQGDA
+177 RKSSVVQGDV

-192 FDPSLEWDFY
+192 FDPSVEWDFY
-202 AKDDFSNLGSH
+202 AKDEFANLGSH
-213 VSAGNGGG
+213 SGSGTGGG
-221 GGGGEVPPVGPVVG
+221 GGVVVPPVGPVIG

-245 VIQGAGAVSPE
+245 AVQGAGAASPE
-256 VGKTVVVEAVVSRV
+256 AGKTVVVEAVVSRV

-291 TSEGIFVYND
+291 TSEAIFVYND
-301 TALNYPAVGDKVRV
+301 AAVDYPSVGDKVRV

-325 TQIRRTGLVACGTA
+325 TQIRRTGLAACGTA
-339 IQPQAVSVTLPVAD
+339 TPVQPVSVTLPVGNLTD
-353 LNQWESLES
+353 WESLES

-399 RPGSAE
+399 RPGTPE

-445 RVGDSVNANLTGIL
+445 RVGDAVNANLSGIL

-465 WRLLPEGAVQFNA
+465 WRLLPAGAVQFTAN
-478 SNPREAQPALRNLGN
+478 NLREEQPVMRNLGN
-493 LKVASANVLNYF
+493 LVVTSANVLNYF

-516 SRGASSAIEF
+516 SRGASTAVEF

-538 TIDADVLGLMEIEND
+538 AINADVVGLMEIEND
-553 GYHSQSAIAD
+553 GYGSTSAIVD
-563 LVGRLNQRMGA
+563 LVSRLNQRLGA
-574 GTYQFIQVPGKTE
+574 GTYQFVQVPGSTA
-587 LGTDQISVGMLF
+587 LGTDAISVGMLY
-599 KPAKVTPVG
+599 KPAKVTPLG

-613 NSGVFG
+613 SAGVFG

-626 VQTFQQKSNNEV
+626 VQSFTQKSNNEV

-656 TSPDRDLKDGQS
+656 SNPDRDLKDGQS

-675 QAATELT
+675 KAATELT
-682 AWLATNPTGTSDK
+682 AWLATNPTGSADK

-707 KEDPIVTLTNNGFV
+707 KEDPIHTLVGKGFV
-721 NMVEKFQGNRGYSYL
+721 NLVEKFQGNRGYSYL

-746 ALASTALSAQVTYAM
+746 ALASSALSSQVTYAM
-761 EWHINADEST
+761 EWHINADETT
-771 LFDYNLEDKTPQQQA
+771 LFDYNMEDKTPQQQA
-786 DFYQATPFRG
+786 DFYQPTAFRG
-796 SDHDPVVVELALKS
+796 SDHDPVVVELALKAS
-810 ANPADIDK
+810 NPADLDK

-831 NMLKSGVKLGL
+831 NLLKSGVKLGL
-842 EYDFNKDGIVSASD
+842 EYDFNKDGVVSSSD

-870 VK
+870 IK

>member
-1 MYVSLVGAPS
+1 M
-11 EEQPAS
+11 
-17 ATKPKLLQ
+17 KLN
-25 TDVMMKAKM
+25 M
-34 LLLATLLAPAV
+34 LLLAMLLAPAV
-45 HAEPFISEYVEGSG
+45 HAEPFISEYVEGS
-59 SNKALEIYNPADTAI
+59 SNNKALEIYNPADVALDLTGYSI
-74 NLADYKVVVYTNG
+74 KVFSNG
-87 AAPGSPNNIKTIL
+87 ATTAGKTVPL
-100 LNGTLAAK
+100 TGTLAAK
-108 STYVL
+108 STLVL
-113 TDTGAVPALAAK
+113 TDTGSAPALAAK
-125 SNQTIGTNNFNGNDA
+125 SNMTFGTSNFNGDDA
-140 IALYKGTTLL
+140 IALYKGADLI

-156 GNNPGTSWGSNG
+156 GVDPGTSWGSNNN
-168 KFTHDRTLV
+168 FTHDRTLV
-177 RNASIGQGDA
+177 RKSSVVQGDV

-192 FDPSLEWDFY
+192 FDPSVEWDFY
-202 AKDDFSNLGSH
+202 AKDEFANLGSH
-213 VSAGNGGG
+213 SGSGTGGG
-221 GGGGEVPPVGPVVG
+221 GGVVVPPVGPVIG

-245 VIQGAGAVSPE
+245 AVQGAGAASPE
-256 VGKTVVVEAVVSRV
+256 AGKTVVVEAVVSRV

-291 TSEGIFVYND
+291 TSEAIFVYND
-301 TALNYPAVGDKVRV
+301 AAVDYPSVGDKVRV

-325 TQIRRTGLVACGTA
+325 TQIRRTGLAACGTA
-339 IQPQAVSVTLPVAD
+339 TPVQPVSVTLPVGNLTD
-353 LNQWESLES
+353 WESLES

-399 RPGSAE
+399 RPGTPE

-445 RVGDSVNANLTGIL
+445 RVGDAVNANLSGIL

-465 WRLLPEGAVQFNA
+465 WRLLPAGAVQFTAN
-478 SNPREAQPALRNLGN
+478 NLREEQPVMRNLGN
-493 LKVASANVLNYF
+493 LVVTSANVLNYF

-516 SRGASSAIEF
+516 SRGASTAVEF

-538 TIDADVLGLMEIEND
+538 AINADVVGLMEIEND
-553 GYHSQSAIAD
+553 GYGSTSAIVD
-563 LVGRLNQRMGA
+563 LVSRLNQRLGA
-574 GTYQFIQVPGKTE
+574 GTYQFVQVPGSTA
-587 LGTDQISVGMLF
+587 LGTDAISVGMLY
-599 KPAKVTPVG
+599 KPAKVTPLG

-613 NSGVFG
+613 SAGVFG

-626 VQTFQQKSNNEV
+626 VQSFTQKSNNEV

-656 TSPDRDLKDGQS
+656 SNPDRDLKDGQS

-675 QAATELT
+675 KAATELT
-682 AWLATNPTGTSDK
+682 AWLATNPTGSADK

-707 KEDPIVTLTNNGFV
+707 KEDPIHTLVGKGFV
-721 NMVEKFQGNRGYSYL
+721 NLVEKFQGNRGYSYL

-746 ALASTALSAQVTYAM
+746 ALASSALSSQVTYAM
-761 EWHINADEST
+761 EWHINADETT
-771 LFDYNLEDKTPQQQA
+771 LFDYNMEDKTPQQQA
-786 DFYQATPFRG
+786 DFYQPTAFRG
-796 SDHDPVVVELALKS
+796 SDHDPVVVELALKAS
-810 ANPADIDK
+810 NPADLDK

-826 ITLFN
+826 IALFN
-831 NMLKSGVKLGL
+831 ALLKSGVKLGL
-842 EYDFNKDGIVSASD
+842 EYDFNKDRVVSSSD

-870 VK
+870 IK

>member
-1 MYVSLVGAPS
+1 M
-11 EEQPAS
+11 
-17 ATKPKLLQ
+17 KLN
-25 TDVMMKAKM
+25 M
-34 LLLATLLAPAV
+34 LLLAMLLAPAV
-45 HAEPFISEYVEGSG
+45 HAEPFISEYVEGS
-59 SNKALEIYNPADTAI
+59 SNNKALEIYNPADVALDLTGYSI
-74 NLADYKVVVYTNG
+74 KVFSNG
-87 AAPGSPNNIKTIL
+87 AVTAGKTVPL
-100 LNGTLAAK
+100 SGTLAAK
-108 STYVL
+108 STLVL
-113 TDTGAVPALAAK
+113 TDTGSAAALAAK
-125 SNQTIGTNNFNGNDA
+125 SNMTFGTSNFNGDDA
-140 IALYKGTTLL
+140 IALYKGADLI

-156 GNNPGTSWGSNG
+156 GVDPGTSWGSNNN
-168 KFTHDRTLV
+168 FTHDRTLV
-177 RNASIGQGDA
+177 RKSSVVQGDV
-187 NGSDA
+187 NGGDA
-192 FDPSLEWDFY
+192 FDPSVEWDFY
-202 AKDDFSNLGSH
+202 AKDEFANLGSH
-213 VSAGNGGG
+213 SGSGTGGG
-221 GGGGEVPPVGPVVG
+221 GGVVVPPVGPVIG

-245 VIQGAGAVSPE
+245 AVQGAGAASPE
-256 VGKTVVVEAVVSRV
+256 AGKTVVVEAVVSRV

-291 TSEGIFVYND
+291 TSEAIFVYND
-301 TALNYPAVGDKVRV
+301 AAADYPAVGDKVRV

-325 TQIRRTGLVACGTA
+325 TQIRRTGLAACGTA
-339 IQPQAVSVTLPVAD
+339 TPVQPVSVTLPVGNLTD
-353 LNQWESLES
+353 WESLES

-399 RPGSAE
+399 RPGTPE

-445 RVGDSVNANLTGIL
+445 RVGDAVNANLSGIL

-465 WRLLPEGAVQFNA
+465 WRLLPAGAVQFTAN
-478 SNPREAQPALRNLGN
+478 NLREEQPAMRNLGN
-493 LKVASANVLNYF
+493 LVVTSANVLNYF

-516 SRGASSAIEF
+516 SRGASTAVEF

-538 TIDADVLGLMEIEND
+538 AINADVVGLMEIEND
-553 GYHSQSAIAD
+553 GYGSTSAIVD
-563 LVGRLNQRMGA
+563 LVSRLNQRLGA
-574 GTYQFIQVPGKTE
+574 GTYQFVQVPGSTA
-587 LGTDQISVGMLF
+587 LGSDAISVGMLY
-599 KPAKVTPVG
+599 KPAKVTPLG

-613 NSGVFG
+613 STGVFG

-626 VQTFQQKSNNEV
+626 VQSFTQKSNNEV

-656 TSPDRDLKDGQS
+656 SNPDRDLKDGQS
-668 CWNATRV
+668 CWNSTRV
-675 QAATELT
+675 KAANELT
-682 AWLATNPTGTSDK
+682 TWLATNPTGSADK

-707 KEDPIVTLTNNGFV
+707 KEDPIHTLVGKGFV
-721 NMVEKFQGNRGYSYL
+721 NLVEKFQGNRGYSYL

-746 ALASTALSAQVTYAM
+746 ALASSALSSQVTYAM
-761 EWHINADEST
+761 EWHINADETT
-771 LFDYNLEDKTPQQQA
+771 LFDYNMEDKTPQQQA
-786 DFYQATPFRG
+786 DFYQPTAFRG
-796 SDHDPVVVELALKS
+796 SDHDPVVVELALKAS
-810 ANPADIDK
+810 NPADLDK

-826 ITLFN
+826 IALFN
-831 NMLKSGVKLGL
+831 ALLKSGVKLGL
-842 EYDFNKDGIVSASD
+842 EYDFNKDRVVSSSD

-870 VK
+870 IK

>member
-1 MYVSLVGAPS
+1 M
-11 EEQPAS
+11 
-17 ATKPKLLQ
+17 KLN
-25 TDVMMKAKM
+25 M
-34 LLLATLLAPAV
+34 LLLAMLLAPAV
-45 HAEPFISEYVEGSG
+45 HAEPFISEYVEGSS
-59 SNKALEIYNPADTAI
+59 SNKALEIYNPADVALDLSGYSI
-74 NLADYKVVVYTNG
+74 KVFSNG
-87 AAPGSPNNIKTIL
+87 ATTAGKTVAL
-100 LNGTLAAK
+100 KGTLAAK
-108 STYVL
+108 STLVL
-113 TDTGAVPALAAK
+113 TDTGSVATLAAK
-125 SNQTIGTNNFNGNDA
+125 SNMTFGTSNFNGDDA
-140 IALYKGTTLL
+140 IALFKGTEII
-150 DVFGQI
+150 DVVGQI
-156 GNNPGTSWGSNG
+156 GTDPGEFWGTTDKGTKDN
-168 KFTHDRTLV
+168 TLV
-177 RNASIGQGDA
+177 RKASVTQGDA

-192 FDPSLEWDFY
+192 FDPSVEWDFY
-202 AKDDFSNLGSH
+202 AKDDFSNLGAHTGSG
-213 VSAGNGGG
+213 SGSGESGGG
-221 GGGGEVPPVGPVVG
+221 VVVPPEGPAIG

-245 VIQGAGAVSPE
+245 AVQGSGAASPE
-256 VGKTVVVEAVVSRV
+256 AGKTVVVEAVVSRV
-270 TAFATG
+270 TAFASG
-276 FYIQEEASDSDNNPA
+276 FYIQEEANDSDNNPA

-301 TALNYPAVGDKVRV
+301 TATDYPVVGDKVRV

-325 TQIRRTGLVACGTA
+325 TQIRRSSLLACGTA
-339 IQPQAVSVTLPVAD
+339 TVPQPVSVTLPVSN
-353 LNQWESLES
+353 LNVWESLES

-374 DHYNLGTYGELTLA
+374 DHFNLGTYGELTLA

-399 RPGSAE
+399 RPGTPE

-427 NPATI
+427 NPANI

-465 WRLLPEGAVQFNA
+465 WRLLPEGTVQFNA
-478 SNPREAQPALRNLGN
+478 SNPREEQPVLRNLGN

-505 NGDGQGGGFPT
+505 NGDGSGGGFPT
-516 SRGASSAIEF
+516 SRGASTAVEF
-526 ERQADKI
+526 ERQASKI

-538 TIDADVLGLMEIEND
+538 NINADVVGLMEIEND
-553 GYHSQSAIAD
+553 GYGSQSAIAD
-563 LVGRLNQRMGA
+563 LVSRLNQQLGA
-574 GTYQFIQVPGKTE
+574 GTYQFVQVPGTTQ
-587 LGTDQISVGMLF
+587 LGTDEISVGMLY

-613 NSGVFG
+613 SAGVFG
-619 FGNRQPL
+619 YGNRQPL
-626 VQTFQQKSNNEV
+626 VQSFKQNSNNEV

-656 TSPDRDLKDGQS
+656 TNPDRDFKDGQS

-682 AWLATNPTGTSDK
+682 AWLAKNPTGSADK

-707 KEDPIVTLTNNGFV
+707 KEDPIVTLTNKGFI
-721 NMVEKFQGNRGYSYL
+721 NLVEKFQGNRGYSYL

-746 ALASTALSAQVTYAM
+746 ALASAALSPQVSYAM

-771 LFDYNLEDKTPQQQA
+771 VFDYNLENKTVQQQA
-786 DFYQATPFRG
+786 DFYQPTPFRG
-796 SDHDPVVVELALKS
+796 SDHDPVVVELALK
-810 ANPADIDK
+810 ATNPADLDK
-818 DGDVDNND
+818 DGDVDSND

-831 NMLKSGVKLGL
+831 NLLKSGVKLGL
-842 EYDFNKDGIVSASD
+842 EYDFNKDGVVTSSD

-870 VK
+870 IK